1 MNIIS
6 LIIAS
11 LIGYLCGSI
20 PFGFLFVKLKTG
32 EDLRGVGSGR
42 TGGTNSLR
50 AAGLLVGIVTS
61 FSDVFKGIIGIKLT
75 QLILVNLL
83 TVDPSW
89 LPWSYLAAGTM
100 SVIGHNWS
108 VFLKFRG
115 GAGTG
120 PNIGWATAIWP
131 PMFPIGFVVMAGML
145 LGLGMASVASLSMA
159 VIIPITFAILYFTG
173 INVELG
179 IDDTPAYMLAGVL
192 TAVIVTWALR
202 PNIKRLLEG
211 NERIVG
217 PRAKRIKHKQESNQ

>member
-6 LIIAS
+6 LIIAG
-11 LIGYLCGSI
+11 IVGYLCGAV
-20 PFGFLFVKLKTG
+20 PFGFLYVKLKTG
-32 EDLRGVGSGR
+32 QDIRAVGSGR

-61 FSDVFKGIIGIKLT
+61 FSDVFKGIVGIKLT
-75 QLILVNLL
+75 QLVAVNLL
-83 TVDPSW
+83 NIDPSW
-89 LPWSYLAAGTM
+89 LPWAYLVAGTM
-100 SVIGHNWS
+100 SVVGHNWS
-108 VFLKFRG
+108 VFMKFGG

-131 PMFPIGFVVMAGML
+131 PMFPIGFVVMVGML

-159 VIIPITFAILYFTG
+159 FIIPIAFAILYFTG
-173 INVELG
+173 IDVQLG
-179 IDDTPAYMLAGVL
+179 ITNTPAYMLAGIL
-192 TAVIVTWALR
+192 TAALVTYALR

-217 PRAKRIKHKQESNQ
+217 PRAKRLKRKQESNQ